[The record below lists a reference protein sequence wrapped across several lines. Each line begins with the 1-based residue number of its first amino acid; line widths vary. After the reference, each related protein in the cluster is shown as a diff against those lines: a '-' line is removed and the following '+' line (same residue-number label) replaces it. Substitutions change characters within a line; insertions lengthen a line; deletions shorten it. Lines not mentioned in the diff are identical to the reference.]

1 MKILVTAAVA
11 ACLGSASTAVA
22 TESFDVNIYQPVFQR
37 NELSANAWVARHNTP
52 RTMPSTIQPFTA
64 EEDALFRRMSRP
76 E

>member
-1 MKILVTAAVA
+1 MKILMTALVA
-11 ACLGSASTAVA
+11 ACLGSASAALA
-22 TESFDVNIYQPVFQR
+22 TESFDVSIYQPVFQG

-52 RTMPSTIQPFTA
+52 RTMPSTIRPFTA